1 LVAAVSGAG
10 GLGAMGCHYLTPEQ
24 VHAGTAAIREL
35 TNRPFALN
43 FLLFDIEDD
52 SFASALTLE
61 PSVIAF
67 AWPRPEQDVKP
78 YVERAH
84 AAGCKVTFMAGGGP
98 RGGGGAR
105 AGGGGIIWEGEGGG
119 GGVGRGKSQTPR
131 PLGGGGGRPLS
142 RRRRAG
148 SDERS
153 AVAG

>member
-52 SFASALTLE
+52 SFASALALQ

-98 RGGGGAR
+98 RGGGGAA
-105 AGGGGIIWEGEGGG
+105 AGGGGGLAQGTGGG
-119 GGVGRGKSQTPR
+119 GGGGGGTTSKHGG
-131 PLGGGGGRPLS
+131 GGGGGRA
-142 RRRRAG
+142 AG
-148 SDERS
+148 P
-153 AVAG
+153 AVAAR